1 MAKMKPLFEYIG
13 DPIFVMSITTNSSD
27 GVAASD
33 NNAGVPILGMSG
45 VLFIELLGA
54 TDATDVSQMQ
64 IQYSST
70 GNASD
75 AASSAAGWTC
85 TDAIFAIHPHAD
97 EGLLSMLD
105 FRIDA
110 KSGMSDGAGKLYV
123 SMAAAETG
131 AAEHALIGI
140 PYGGSRLLPAT
151 NAVTVVHAQ
160 SES

>member
-13 DPIFVMSITTNSSD
+13 DPIVVLAPATNSSD

-33 NNAGVPILGMSG
+33 NAAGVPVIGMSG

-97 EGLLSMLD
+97 AGLLSMLD

-110 KSGMSDGAGKLYV
+110 KSGIADGAGKLYV

-131 AAEHALIGI
+131 QGLHSLIGI